1 MFSNIGRKIKIVAKV
16 VFVLGIV
23 VTILVALFGVSSSTS
38 FTVNGRKIYVSDN
51 SGIFLSIVIILAGG
65 FISSWLSSLFIYGF
79 GELIERTCGI
89 DDKVALLLSN
99 KEMYVPKQGNSSTP
113 G

>member
-23 VTILVALFGVSSSTS
+23 LTILAALFGVNSSTS
-38 FTVNGRKIYVSDN
+38 FTVNGRKYYVTDN
-51 SGIFLSIVIILAGG
+51 SGTFLSLLIILAVG
-65 FISSWLSSLFIYGF
+65 FVSSWLSSIFIYGF

-99 KEMYVPKQGNSSTP
+99 KEMYAPKQGSGNP
-113 G
+113 E